1 MNLQNNFKEN
11 KEKTRSIRMIR
22 LFYVAMEKFR
32 RYSTN
37 EMCVGHTY
45 GISSP
50 FILPDGMTIE
60 DASKVVSY
68 LSEKV
73 EKENNIEPCTEKSVA
88 MVGDILEEYGFQ
100 KVDNIECGHFHSVDK
115 YNPFRK
121 IGSFLPVCQKV
132 AGVVDL
138 FTVNGD
144 LKLFHNSYFDSRYF
158 DWFTPGV
165 SKQEVDAI
173 YNNIGK
179 GNLLESDESEIV

>member
-1 MNLQNNFKEN
+1 MNLQNNINEN
-11 KEKTRSIRMIR
+11 KKETRSIRMIR

-50 FILPDGMTIE
+50 FILPEGMTIE
-60 DASKVVSY
+60 DANKVISY

-73 EKENNIEPCTEKSVA
+73 EKENNIEPCTEKSVV
-88 MVGDILEEYGFQ
+88 MVSDILEQYGFQ
-100 KVDNIECGHFHSVDK
+100 KVDNIESGHFHSVDK
-115 YNPFRK
+115 YDPFRK

-138 FTVNGD
+138 FTVSGD
-144 LKLFHNSYFDSRYF
+144 LKLFHHSSFDSRYF
-158 DWFTPGV
+158 DWFTPRV
-165 SKQEVDAI
+165 SKQEVDEI

-179 GNLLESDESEIV
+179 GDLLECAESEIV